1 MADVSVTAA
10 SVVKTATSLIGYGT
24 AGGTVT
30 AGQPVYADT
39 TASNKLKPCDA
50 DVIASSKA
58 IGIALHGASDGQPLQ
73 YCYGGNLTFNS
84 AFTVGQVYVCSVNA
98 GGIAPYAD
106 LAAGDFV
113 TILGVATTATNL
125 KIGILYSATAKP

>member
-1 MADVSVTAA
+1 
-10 SVVKTATSLIGYGT
+10 TATSLIGYGT

-39 TASNKLKPCDA
+39 TASNKLKPCEA
-50 DVIASSKA
+50 DGRASSKA
-58 IGIALHGASDGQPLQ
+58 ICIALHGASDGQPLH
-73 YCYGGNLTFNS
+73 YGYGGNRTFNS
-84 AFTVGQVYVCSVNA
+84 AFTVGEVSVCSVKP

-106 LAAGDFV
+106 LATGDFV
-113 TILGVATTATNL
+113 TILGVATTVTNL

>member
-50 DVIASSKA
+50 DV
-58 IGIALHGASDGQPLQ
+58 
-73 YCYGGNLTFNS
+73 
-84 AFTVGQVYVCSVNA
+84 
-98 GGIAPYAD
+98 
-106 LAAGDFV
+106 LA
-113 TILGVATTATNL
+113 
-125 KIGILYSATAKP
+125 

>member
-1 MADVSVTAA
+1 
-10 SVVKTATSLIGYGT
+10 VVKTATSLIGYGT

-39 TASNKLKPCDA
+39 TASNKLKACDA
-50 DVIASSKA
+50 DVLESSKV
-58 IGIALHGASDGQPLQ
+58 IGIAMHGASDGQPLQ

-84 AFTVGQVYVCSVNA
+84 AFTVGEVYVASTTA

-106 LAAGDFV
+106 LASGDFV

-125 KIGILYSATAKP
+125 KIGILYSGIAKP

>member
-10 SVVKTATSLIGYGT
+10 SVVKTATTIFGIGV

-30 AGQPVYADT
+30 AGQPVYQDT
-39 TASNKLKPCDA
+39 TASNKLKPADA
-50 DVIASSKA
+50 DVLASSKV

-73 YCYGGNLTFNS
+73 YAYGGSLTFNS
-84 AFTVGQVYVCSVNA
+84 AFTVGQVYVASTNA
-98 GGIAPYAD
+98 GGIAPYSD
-106 LAAGDFV
+106 LGSGDYV
-113 TILGVATTATNL
+113 TTLGVATSATNL